1 MIAPSGRDSNPP
13 EIHREGTIWDQKY
26 SLNKVLI
33 DLAGKSPRCC
43 WYMPRRYQ
51 DWSVSMKDFQRALRM
66 QLRQLERQR
75 AQVLKATKEVKR
87 RMDLLE
93 EVSSWNLPGEESA

>member
-1 MIAPSGRDSNPP
+1 
-13 EIHREGTIWDQKY
+13 
-26 SLNKVLI
+26 
-33 DLAGKSPRCC
+33 
-43 WYMPRRYQ
+43 
-51 DWSVSMKDFQRALRM
+51 MKDFQRALRM